1 MRKLVVA
8 GNWKMNKTIDE
19 ARAFANELK
28 AFDLSAYECEK
39 LVFAPSY
46 MLEQLRNELANTG
59 VEVGCQN
66 MHQSESGAFT
76 GEVSADMIKSIG
88 IESILIGHSERRQ
101 YFNETD
107 KIVNEKMQLAIKKDL
122 KPFLCIGET
131 LSEREAG
138 IMEDVLKTQTV
149 KAFENISEEDA
160 KKVVIAYEPV
170 WAIGT
175 GKTATAED
183 ANAAC
188 RFVREVVAETYNVEV
203 AKNIVIQYGGSV
215 NPGNVVEILSQPDID
230 GALVGG
236 ASLEP
241 DSFKALLK

>member
-1 MRKLVVA
+1 MRKTVVA

-19 ARAFANELK
+19 ARAFASELK
-28 AFDLSAYECEK
+28 TQNLEGFTCDK
-39 LVFAPSY
+39 LVFAPSF
-46 MLEQLRNELANTG
+46 MLEQLAEELKGTG
-59 VEVGCQN
+59 VTVGCQN
-66 MHQSESGAFT
+66 MHQTESGAYT
-76 GEVSADMIKSIG
+76 GEISASMIKSIG
-88 IESILIGHSERRQ
+88 IESVLIGHSERRQ

-107 KIVNEKMQLAIKKDL
+107 KIVNEKMQLAIKEEL
-122 KPFLCIGET
+122 NPFLCIGET
-131 LSEREAG
+131 LEEREAG
-138 IMEDVLKTQTV
+138 IMESVLKTQTV

-188 RFVREVVAETYNVEV
+188 RFVREVVAETYNTDV
-203 AKNIVIQYGGSV
+203 AKNMVIQYGGSV
-215 NPGNVVEILSQPDID
+215 NPGNVDEILSQPDID

-236 ASLEP
+236 ASLDVE
-241 DSFKALLK
+241 SYTALLK